1 MNDFVYSARRRGY
14 VIVYDRDARRTFI
27 HVRDM
32 ARAFLFGLERFGELE
47 GGVYNAG
54 SERLNLTKDEI
65 ARLLL
70 ERQPF
75 FLTYGPVGAD
85 EDRRDYAVSY
95 ARLRGAGVR
104 HHGGD
109 GGRDRGAA
117 AGGRSAAL
125 RAPARMAVPAQLS
138 RLR

>member
-1 MNDFVYSARRRGY
+1 MLHLFFTFSRTCCRETGYRRCAIGRQSYATSA
-14 VIVYDRDARRTFI
+14 VTDWK
-27 HVRDM
+27 
-32 ARAFLFGLERFGELE
+32 

-95 ARLRGAGVR
+95 ARLNALGYGTEVDAGAGI
-104 HHGGD
+104 D
-109 GGRDRGAA
+109 ELLAA
-117 AGGRSAAL
+117 VDLLPG
-125 RAPARMAVPAQLS
+125 PVD
-138 RLR
+138 